1 MAQVQ
6 LRGGPGG
13 PPPSIVERVQRD
25 RLFRALA
32 VVAAEKGYAAT
43 TVAHILQRAR
53 ISRRTFYSL
62 FTAKEDCFL
71 AAYREAMDDAV
82 EAVRTNCDQDGDA
95 AGRIRRATHVLAE
108 RCRDE
113 PAIANLCVVEVLGAG
128 PAGHAARAESMD
140 RFVELL
146 EPQLRELGHDGS
158 SIGIQTR
165 ALVGVLTETIYD
177 RLSRKDVDGL
187 PELVDEMIGAQLR
200 TPVA

>member
-82 EAVRTNCDQDGDA
+82 EAVRATCDQDGDA
-95 AGRIRRATHVLAE
+95 AERIRRAARVIAE
-108 RCRDE
+108 LCRDE

-146 EPQLRELGHDGS
+146 EPRLRELGHDGS

-177 RLSRKDVDGL
+177 RLSRNDVTGL
-187 PELVDEMIGAQLR
+187 PDLVDETIGAQLR